1 MGVEF
6 VINEMTEKELFDL
19 LEIYKLELFN
29 GKTYLPFKDWLIV
42 FQNNG
47 NCDAHSTNPDF

>member
-6 VINEMTEKELFDL
+6 VINEMTEKELL
-19 LEIYKLELFN
+19 NLVKIYKFELLN

>member
-19 LEIYKLELFN
+19 LEIYKLELLN
-29 GKTYLPFKDWLIV
+29 GKTCLPFKDWLIV
-42 FQNNG
+42 FSANG
-47 NCDAHSTNPDF
+47 NCDSHNTNPDF